1 MSDPDY
7 IVPLVID
14 KDTLNKNLYTYMAS
28 GDYAPFDLIDNA
40 KILQCGFMYVPAY
53 RFKGTYEASWTA
65 SFGYDRQEHYTDY
78 ESRYDSDLKRT
89 IKTPVTKTKTVTDW
103 SPASGTD
110 TGVFDISAYAGSSQ
124 PSEVAQIVH
133 DMSWE
138 APSIY
143 EASLLSGLSAEGI
156 AKTGDQ
162 VYEES
167 AQPSV
172 NAIIDSSVRTHGQG
186 DRQQDWNWTA
196 TTSRDTTSYYLP
208 IGFVTYKYGD
218 KEYRYWLD
226 GASGS
231 VFMADELPVD
241 TKRKNARLIG
251 YIPGVITILIGA
263 ALANNGGNDAAM
275 SMGLLALAFGG
286 IRHYSILNFAKKRRQ
301 TELAEKLSEDGG
313 EATLTEDQKKSL
325 SDANAKPGFFAN
337 TSNDK
342 IKIPLLTVV
351 FVILAVL
358 IGAS

>member
-1 MSDPDY
+1 MSEPDY
-7 IVPLVID
+7 IVPVVID
-14 KDTLNKNLYTYMAS
+14 KDALNKNLFTYMAS
-28 GDYAPFDLIDNA
+28 GDYAPLDLIDNA
-40 KILQCGFMYVPAY
+40 KILQCEFMYVPAY
-53 RFKGTYEASWTA
+53 LFKGTYEASWTA

-78 ESRYDSDLKRT
+78 ESKYDSDLKT
-89 IKTPVTKTKTVTDW
+89 YIKTPVTKTKTVTDW

-110 TGVFDISAYAGSSQ
+110 TGVFEISAYAGSSQ

-138 APSIY
+138 APSVY
-143 EASLLSGLSAEGI
+143 EISLLSGLTAEEI

-172 NAIIDSSVRTHGQG
+172 NAIIDASVTTHGQG
-186 DRQQDWNWTA
+186 DRQKDWNWTA